1 MRCLKRNKSRF
12 FYKTYLGE
20 TPILDDDGYKTGE
33 YEQGYSDPVETY
45 ANISP
50 ASGSTYTE
58 MFGRDV
64 SCDKIIVTDELDCPI
79 SESSLLYI
87 DRLPTEGEADYVVS
101 RVSKSLNS
109 ISYAVKKVDIE

>member
-1 MRCLKRNKSRF
+1 MKCLKRNKQKF
-12 FYKTYLGE
+12 YYKTYIGE
-20 TPILDDDGYKTGE
+20 TAILDDEGFKTGE
-33 YEQGYSDPVETY
+33 YTQGYSDPVEML

-50 ASGSTYTE
+50 ASGNTYTE

-64 SCDKIIVTDELDCPI
+64 SCDKIIVTDDLECPI
-79 SESSLLYI
+79 TESSLLYI

-109 ISYAVKKVDIE
+109 ISYAVKKVDIG